1 MELQAHCDR
10 LRKKEEY
17 PQLHTTSEHW
27 TRVENLSLP
36 NYLPPLSHSL
46 PMRYHCAGITS
57 ETEVLKVFEAFRDR
71 GRFTIYIASLW
82 LLHILLAM
90 NRIGIEEYRIN
101 LESSQLRCRL
111 NINLIFFFFFLGIV
125 GGFVGGVVQT
135 LAWCPTGIDRVA
147 EGRQLLAISVA
158 SQVEEYPTL
167 RSSSKTESLLQI
179 WDFGFLNNKG

>member
-111 NINLIFFFFFLGIV
+111 NINLIFFFFFSRDCGWLRGWSRPDPGLV
-125 GGFVGGVVQT
+125 
-135 LAWCPTGIDRVA
+135 PHRH
-147 EGRQLLAISVA
+147 RQSCRRPPA
-158 SQVEEYPTL
+158 SCHL
-167 RSSSKTESLLQI
+167 RC
-179 WDFGFLNNKG
+179 